1 LRGGH
6 GYLLSF
12 SDSRLI
18 EGTEVSEQIAYLVVA
33 QTGEAMRFSSKT
45 WSTRLNSTPT
55 LPYSTDF
62 FAKRVPAKK

>member
-1 LRGGH
+1 
-6 GYLLSF
+6 
-12 SDSRLI
+12 
-18 EGTEVSEQIAYLVVA
+18 VSEQIAYLVVA

-45 WSTRLNSTPT
+45 WSTRLNSTPVT